1 MPLRNVPPTPKG
13 WGNVVKLDDVV
24 LYTNPDFPHKPTILS
39 PDISFG
45 ITAPPPGG
53 WMTWYVLPSYHQ
65 PILLSPTTFLPS
77 TP

>member
-39 PDISFG
+39 PDISIG

-53 WMTWYVLPSYHQ
+53 WMT
-65 PILLSPTTFLPS
+65 
-77 TP
+77 